1 MKASVIC
8 DETIQEYCDLQNQS
22 SYTDMDY
29 DAKVA
34 ELRESLK
41 MSLLI

>member
-1 MKASVIC
+1 MTGCVIC